1 MKDYL
6 KYVISLVI
14 AIIAGFLAD
23 FLIIQLSKS
32 PNGSNTE
39 FGFIE
44 VGIIL
49 IIGLIVGCT
58 SLILFTI
65 NNSKRN

>member
-14 AIIAGFLAD
+14 AIIAGFFAD

-44 VGIIL
+44 VGITL

-65 NNSKRN
+65 NNIKRN